1 MLPELSALLDVLRAK
16 GVTRFKGDLVLKV
29 AERDCTMPIELT
41 LGAALEVP
49 PLTAETAT
57 EAPQADADTC
67 RCGHPLTEHT
77 NGLCLVGC
85 DVEHCAPEEK

>member
-1 MLPELSALLDVLRAK
+1 MLTELSALLDVLRTK

-29 AERDCTMPIELT
+29 AGNTCTMPIELT
-41 LGAALEVP
+41 LGAPAAPEVTPGVEIDQWP
-49 PLTAETAT
+49 PDS
-57 EAPQADADTC
+57 DAC

-77 NGLCLVGC
+77 NGLCLHAC